1 MINFISELSPD
12 AKELSNEI
20 KEKENDIDPE
30 KLVCTKS
37 DGKFFSFN
45 NFKSSLKFA
54 SNIYNG
60 KVPLEK
66 EKKDQCEMF
75 KRVKDLE
82 GYSPTNLT
90 K

>member
-1 MINFISELSPD
+1 M
-12 AKELSNEI
+12 SNEI

-66 EKKDQCEMF
+66 EKKDQYEMF
-75 KRVKDLE
+75 KRVKGLE